1 MESESV
7 TGAYRFGISP
17 GGETTIEVTAQLFPR
32 QPIERLGIAPMTS
45 MFWFGENERRASD
58 EWREEIHDSDG
69 LAMHSGQGEWIWRP
83 LTNPTALRFN
93 AFADHNPRGF
103 GLMQRDRDFRSY
115 EDVEARYERRPSA
128 WVKPVGDWGP
138 GRVELVQLPTPDE
151 THDNIVAYWVPQQL
165 PAAGTPL
172 EFAYELS
179 WQGDAQQRPPGSWA
193 TQSRRGVGYTQQD
206 AATLASQVQYVID
219 FQGPALDAL
228 PPDAA
233 VKAVVTAA
241 GSGRVIEQIA
251 YRNPASPNQKGWR
264 MTVRVQRDNTAQPV
278 ELRAFL
284 QHGNDIVSETWTNII
299 LPE

>member
-1 MESESV
+1 MTTNTWDALGRLSSGKVLDASGALLTSQGFAYEPGGLVIRHTNALGGITETLYTSTGQPRYRKNPDDS
-7 TGAYRFGISP
+7 TNGWAYYLDGRLRRAFGRNGAYA
-17 GGETTIEVTAQLFPR
+17 ETTYDDANRKVTS
-32 QPIERLGIAPMTS
+32 IYYS
-45 MFWFGENERRASD
+45 
-58 EWREEIHDSDG
+58 
-69 LAMHSGQGEWIWRP
+69 
-83 LTNPTALRFN
+83 
-93 AFADHNPRGF
+93 
-103 GLMQRDRDFRSY
+103 
-115 EDVEARYERRPSA
+115 
-128 WVKPVGDWGP
+128 
-138 GRVELVQLPTPDE
+138 
-151 THDNIVAYWVPQQL
+151 
-165 PAAGTPL
+165 AAGTPL

-219 FQGPALDAL
+219 FQGPALDTL

-251 YRNPASPNQKGWR
+251 YRNPASPHQKGWR